1 MTLKK
6 LTLRSGINREN
17 TRYTNEN
24 GWYEGDKVRFRQGTP
39 EKIGGW
45 ARIST
50 NKFLGVCRSLF
61 GWVTLLGQKLVAVA
75 TNTKY
80 YIEFGGVYNDITPLR
95 DTVILTDPFA
105 TVITSDTVTVTSVAH
120 GALVGDFVTFSG
132 ASAVGGLTL
141 NGEFAVTTVI
151 DTDSYTIMASTVAT
165 STATG
170 GGTVTAEY
178 QINIGLNI
186 ASPVYGWSAGAW
198 GSGDWGVGVSII
210 SNARIWSQSNF
221 GQNLIFGYQG
231 GPMYYWVATADLSN
245 RGVPLTSLL
254 GASDVPT
261 IQNFIIVSDVA
272 RTVIAFGC
280 NDYGSS
286 VQDPLLIRWSDRE
299 SVVDWTPSIA
309 SLAGSLR
316 LSHGSRVV
324 TALQARQ
331 EILVWTDASIYSLQF
346 LGLPDGWGATLVGD
360 NTSIISGNAVAYASG
375 VVYWMGI
382 DKFYKYDGK
391 VGTLN
396 CDLRNH
402 IFSDINQ
409 DQAVQVF
416 SGTNEGFSE
425 VWWFYCS
432 AGATSPNKYVI
443 YNYLEN
449 VWYYGT
455 MDRTAWL
462 DSGILDYPIAAT
474 ADNIVY
480 HEYGVNDDSGD
491 STLPI
496 NAYIESAEFDI
507 DDGDHFGFVYRMLPD
522 VTFRGST
529 IENPQLTMTLTPLKN
544 SGSGY
549 NNSIGG
555 GESAT
560 VTRTA
565 TVPIEQFTGQVFVRV
580 RGRQMILRLE
590 SNQLGTTW
598 QCGSPR
604 IGIRQDG
611 RR

>member
-61 GWVTLLGQKLVAVA
+61 GWVTLVGQKLVSVA

-80 YIEFGGVYNDITPLR
+80 YIEFGGTYNDITPLR
-95 DTVILTDPFA
+95 GTATLTNPF
-105 TVITSDTVTVTSVAH
+105 TTLISSTTVTVTSIAH

-141 NGEFAVTTVI
+141 NGEFTVTTVI
-151 DTDSYTIMASTVAT
+151 DTDSYTITASTVAT

-178 QINIGLNI
+178 QINVGLAI
-186 ASPVYGWSAGAW
+186 AAPVYGWSAGAW
-198 GSGDWGVGVSII
+198 GSGDWGIGVEVLG
-210 SNARIWSQSNF
+210 NARVWSQSNF
-221 GQNLIFGYQG
+221 GQNLLFGYQG
-231 GPMYYWVATADLSN
+231 GPIYYWVATTDLSN

-261 IQNFIIVSDVA
+261 VQNFIIVSDVA

-286 VQDPLLIRWSDRE
+286 VQDPLLIRWSDAE
-299 SVVDWTPSIA
+299 SVVDWSPSIA
-309 SLAGSLR
+309 GLAGSLR

-324 TALQARQ
+324 AAMQARQ
-331 EILVWTDASIYSLQF
+331 EILVWTDSSIYSLQF
-346 LGLPDGWGATLVGD
+346 LGLPDGWGATLIGD
-360 NTSIISGNAVAYASG
+360 NTSIISENAAAYASG

-474 ADNIVY
+474 AGTIVY
-480 HEYGVNDDSGD
+480 HEYGVNDDAGD
-491 STLPI
+491 TTLPI

-529 IENPQLTMTLTPLKN
+529 IDNPQLTMTLTPLKN
-544 SGSGY
+544 SGSGF

-604 IGIRQDG
+604 IDIRQDG